1 MIRTFAAAPIDGYT
15 VVHDPVVGSNHL
27 SPTPLPAGRVDL
39 DELHVA
45 AWPEPKLSQLNPPA
59 PLSMCYSLI
68 VRCNLACPQ
77 CLDDKTVRESTAEER
92 QAMAR
97 YIAESGILGV
107 DLSGGE
113 PLLLR
118 DLPDVARAIR
128 AGGRTVVSCTTNGWH
143 LARRAAELAP
153 VLDGIRISL
162 DGATEATHDHW
173 RGDGSYSRAIS
184 GTRAAIDEGLRV
196 QFQMVL
202 MRDNRHEAQELLDRA
217 AQLGVGGV
225 TFLQMLPIGDGKSI
239 AQQQML
245 TDDEATETVANLH
258 VPDGLRLRLR
268 TRAKADGFTVLRAD
282 GNAWR
287 NTGGATAITVQIA
300 VTGPQDLC
308 LPTTESAA

>member
-1 MIRTFAAAPIDGYT
+1 MIRTFAAAAIDGLT
-15 VVHDPVVGSNHL
+15 VVHDPVVGTNHL
-27 SPTPLPAGRVDL
+27 SPTTLPAGRIHL
-39 DELHVA
+39 DQAHVA
-45 AWPEPKLSQLNPPA
+45 AWPEAQPGQLNPQA

-92 QAMAR
+92 QTMAGH
-97 YIAESGILGV
+97 IAASGVLGV

-118 DLPDVARAIR
+118 DLPDVAKAIR

-153 VLDGIRISL
+153 VLDGLRVSL
-162 DGATEATHDHW
+162 DGATEATHDRW
-173 RGDGSYSRAIS
+173 RGDGSYSRAIG
-184 GTRAAIDEGLRV
+184 GTRAAIDEGLPV

-202 MRDNRHEAQELLDRA
+202 MRDNHREAQQLLDRA

-225 TFLQMLPIGDGKSI
+225 TFLQMLPIGDGRNI
-239 AQQQML
+239 AEQQML
-245 TDDEATETVANLH
+245 TDDEATATIDALTV
-258 VPDGLRLRLR
+258 PEGLRLRLR

-282 GNAWR
+282 SNAWR
-287 NTGGATAITVQIA
+287 NTGGATSITIRA
-300 VTGPQDLC
+300 TVTSPQDLH
-308 LPTTESAA
+308 LPVPGSAA